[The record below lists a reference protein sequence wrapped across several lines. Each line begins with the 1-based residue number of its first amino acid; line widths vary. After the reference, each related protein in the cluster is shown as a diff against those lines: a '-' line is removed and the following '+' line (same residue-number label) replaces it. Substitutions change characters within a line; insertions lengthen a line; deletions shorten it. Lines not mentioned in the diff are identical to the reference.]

1 MVWRPDQLG
10 QFLDHAHDDR
20 LYALWH
26 LYAFRGLR
34 RGEAAGLEWPEVDLE
49 GGTIAIVRQ
58 RLNIGGKAQEDTP
71 KSDAGERIIAL
82 DAETVA
88 VFRAHRQRQ
97 REERM
102 AAGSAWVESGKVF
115 CMEDGSALNPERI
128 TDWFHELTAEAGLP
142 PIRLH
147 DLRHGAASLMLAAG
161 VSMKTVQETLGHS
174 SLVLTANTY
183 TSVYPEVATAAAE
196 AAVRIV
202 PRVRR
207 TSDGA

>member
-1 MVWRPDQLG
+1 MKSLPEPGQRPVSG
-10 QFLDHAHDDR
+10 
-20 LYALWH
+20 
-26 LYAFRGLR
+26 
-34 RGEAAGLEWPEVDLE
+34 
-49 GGTIAIVRQ
+49 
-58 RLNIGGKAQEDTP
+58 
-71 KSDAGERIIAL
+71 AGERTIAL

-88 VFRAHRQRQ
+88 VLRAHRQQQ
-97 REERM
+97 RKDRM
-102 AAGSAWVESGKVF
+102 AAGSAWIESGKVF
-115 CMEDGSALNPERI
+115 TNEDGSALNPERI

-207 TSDGA
+207 TSGPA